1 VTPAAIPLN
10 LSATSAALCTVFI
23 FLVPFAGAGLALIN
37 TGLGRSRS
45 AAHSMMSALCAI
57 SVAALVYFVCGFAWQ
72 GLAGQPSHVIRLGGS
87 SWDWIGAGPLLFR
100 HLPMDGSP
108 VSLAALLGMF
118 SVGLGALI
126 PTGAGC
132 DRWRLGACCASTA
145 LLAGWTFPL
154 FAHWVWGGGWLA
166 QLGVKYGMGHGFV
179 DAGGSGAIHVVGGLT
194 ALSIAWIIGPRHG
207 KYARD
212 GMPSAIPGHNVV
224 LVVFGCA
231 MALVGWLGL
240 NAAGAILF
248 YAVDPGRAVGIAIN
262 TLISATSAAV
272 AAAVITNI
280 RFGKPDTS
288 LSANG
293 WIGGLVASSAAAA
306 FIVPAEAAIIGL
318 VAGTLVTLSVEW
330 FELRMSV
337 DDPAGAISAH
347 AVGGLWGLLAAG
359 LFATFPEQAAGAV
372 GSLGSSASGQW
383 LAQIVGIA
391 TLIGFVLP
399 LTYGL
404 NLLLNR
410 FLAQRVAPEGER
422 QGMDL
427 YELGAGAYPEF
438 LTHSEEFTQRKL

>member
-1 VTPAAIPLN
+1 VTSSPVTQDFPA
-10 LSATSAALCTVFI
+10 TTAALCTVFI

-72 GLAGQPSHVIRLGGS
+72 GFAGQPAYVLHAGGNY
-87 SWDWIGAGPLLFR
+87 WDWIGAGPFLFR
-100 HLPMDGSP
+100 HLPLDGSP

-118 SVGLGALI
+118 SAGLAALI
-126 PTGAGC
+126 PTGSGC

-166 QLGVKYGMGHGFV
+166 ELGSRYGMGHGFV
-179 DAGGSGAIHVVGGLT
+179 DAGGSGTIQVTGGLT
-194 ALSIAWIIGPRHG
+194 ALAIAWIIGPRHG
-207 KYARD
+207 KYAAD
-212 GMPSAIPGHNVV
+212 GTPSAIPGHNVV

-231 MALVGWLGL
+231 LALVGWLGL
-240 NAAGAILF
+240 NSAGAILF
-248 YAVDPGRAVGIAIN
+248 YGVDLGRTVGIGIN
-262 TLISATSAAV
+262 TVIAATSAAL
-272 AAAVITNI
+272 AAALITNA

-293 WIGGLVASSAAAA
+293 WVGGLVASSAAAP
-306 FIVPAEAAIIGL
+306 FIVPAEAAIVGL
-318 VAGTLVTLSVEW
+318 VAGTMVTLSVEW

-337 DDPAGAISAH
+337 DDPGGAISAH

-359 LFATFPEQAAGAV
+359 LFASFPTDAV
-372 GSLGSSASGQW
+372 GAPSGNNSGQW
-383 LAQIVGIA
+383 LAQVMGIA
-391 TLIGFVLP
+391 TLVGFVLP

-410 FLAQRVAPEGER
+410 FYKQRVTPEGER

-438 LTHSEEFTQRKL
+438 LTHSEEFSQRKM